1 MQRSKLIA
9 VAKIST
15 RVTSLDISL
24 PKEVPEMLAVSEG
37 DQLVFYRVN
46 GDVGIGRISDEIV
59 IVKWIG
65 SLLWEKI
72 VIAG

>member
-15 RVTSLDISL
+15 NVTSLDISL